1 MEKLK
6 LKEKY
11 VLKYKMSDEEYE
23 SESEEEMEDVEENEE
38 EPVQEYCLEDQPD
51 EPEVAINKTL
61 QTNFMDIHP
70 QERIINYEESIAMC
84 TVKRDDLGNVTD
96 EYHTT
101 LPILT
106 KYEYT
111 RILGIRASQIEK
123 GAPLFIEVPDTMID
137 SYLIAKDE
145 LHQKKLPFIIKRP
158 IPNGSIEYWKLG
170 DLELLF

>member
-1 MEKLK
+1 
-6 LKEKY
+6 
-11 VLKYKMSDEEYE
+11 MSDEEYE
-23 SESEEEMEDVEENEE
+23 SESDEEMDEADPDPDEEEQ
-38 EPVQEYCLEDQPD
+38 VQEYCLEDQPD

-61 QTNFMDIHP
+61 QSNFMDIHP
-70 QERIINYEESIAMC
+70 QERIINYEESNALC
-84 TVKRDDLGNVTD
+84 TVKRNEQGNIVD
-96 EYHTT
+96 ANHTS
-101 LPILT
+101 LPIIT

-111 RILGIRASQIEK
+111 RIIGIRASQIEK

-158 IPNGSIEYWKLG
+158 IPNGSIEYWKLA

>member
-1 MEKLK
+1 
-6 LKEKY
+6 
-11 VLKYKMSDEEYE
+11 MSDEEYE
-23 SESEEEMEDVEENEE
+23 SESDEEMDEADPDPDEEEQ
-38 EPVQEYCLEDQPD
+38 VQEYCLEDQPD

-61 QTNFMDIHP
+61 QSNFMDIHP
-70 QERIINYEESIAMC
+70 QERIINYEESNALC
-84 TVKRDDLGNVTD
+84 TVKRNEQGNIVD
-96 EYHTT
+96 ANHTS
-101 LPILT
+101 LPIIT

-111 RILGIRASQIEK
+111 RIIGIRASQIEK

-158 IPNGSIEYWKLG
+158 IPNGSIEYWKLV

>member
-1 MEKLK
+1 
-6 LKEKY
+6 
-11 VLKYKMSDEEYE
+11 MSDEEYE
-23 SESEEEMEDVEENEE
+23 SESDEEMDEADPDEEEEQ
-38 EPVQEYCLEDQPD
+38 VQEYCLEDQPN

-61 QTNFMDIHP
+61 QSNFMDIHP
-70 QERIINYEESIAMC
+70 QERIINYEESIALC
-84 TVKRDDLGNVTD
+84 TVTRNEQGNIVD
-96 EYHTT
+96 ANHTS
-101 LPILT
+101 LPIIT

-111 RILGIRASQIEK
+111 RIIGIRASQIEK

-137 SYLIAKDE
+137 SYLIAKEE

>member
-1 MEKLK
+1 
-6 LKEKY
+6 
-11 VLKYKMSDEEYE
+11 MSDEEYE
-23 SESEEEMEDVEENEE
+23 SESDEEMDEADPDEEQ
-38 EPVQEYCLEDQPD
+38 VQEYCLEDQPD

-61 QTNFMDIHP
+61 QSNFMDIHP
-70 QERIINYEESIAMC
+70 QERIINYEESNALC
-84 TVKRDDLGNVTD
+84 TVKRNEQGNIVD
-96 EYHTT
+96 ANHTS
-101 LPILT
+101 LPIIT

-111 RILGIRASQIEK
+111 RIIGIRASQIEK

-158 IPNGSIEYWKLG
+158 IPNGSIEYWKLV

>member
-1 MEKLK
+1 
-6 LKEKY
+6 
-11 VLKYKMSDEEYE
+11 MSDEEYE
-23 SESEEEMEDVEENEE
+23 SESEDELDDVEENEEE

-51 EPEVAINKTL
+51 NPEVVINKTL
-61 QTNFMDIHP
+61 QTNFMDVHP
-70 QERIINYEESIAMC
+70 QERIINYEESIALC
-84 TVKRDDLGNVTD
+84 TVKRDEMGNVVD

-137 SYLIAKDE
+137 SYLIAKTE
-145 LHQKKLPFIIKRP
+145 LHQKKIPFIIKRP
-158 IPNGSIEYWKLG
+158 IPNGPIEYWKLA
-170 DLELLF
+170 DLEILF

>member
-1 MEKLK
+1 
-6 LKEKY
+6 
-11 VLKYKMSDEEYE
+11 MSDEEYE
-23 SESEEEMEDVEENEE
+23 TESEEEMDEVDENEE

-51 EPEVAINKTL
+51 EPEVVINKTL

-70 QERIINYEESIAMC
+70 QERIINYEESIALC
-84 TVKRDDLGNVTD
+84 TVIRDESGNIVD
-96 EYHTT
+96 ENHTA

-111 RILGIRASQIEK
+111 RILGIRANQIEK

-170 DLELLF
+170 DLEILF